1 LAREHKLPRNAN
13 AIIARAAAISGL
25 AAIRMM
31 PAGFAR
37 LTDGRAL
44 FAGTEG
50 SRMPFVIEQP
60 GFVEKA

>member
-1 LAREHKLPRNAN
+1 LAREHKLPRNVN

-37 LTDGRAL
+37 LTDGRV
-44 FAGTEG
+44 FCRRRG